1 MRRPVHTYSRGFT
14 LLELLIS
21 LVIFSLIAAMAYSG
35 LNNVL
40 IARSQTEAKVQQ
52 LYKLQ
57 MALTMMERDVEQ
69 VVDRPIR
76 DEYGDEK
83 PAFVG
88 NEYGD
93 YLLEFTHT
101 GWLNPLSS
109 PRSNLQRVAYSIK
122 EEKLIRTIWYAL
134 DRAQDS
140 EHFDTV
146 LLDDVKNL
154 EFHGEMQR
162 AFGEYLDDVKN
173 LEFRYLDPNGEW
185 QRSWPP
191 QNLSGT
197 VQTTVTAPT
206 SPQTPRQG
214 QQQTQQPADPQFV
227 LQPLLPGGVKVELE
241 TKGFGKLE
249 RWFHVPG

>member
-83 PAFVG
+83 PALVG

-154 EFHGEMQR
+154 EF
-162 AFGEYLDDVKN
+162 
-173 LEFRYLDPNGEW
+173 RYLDPNGEW

-227 LQPLLPGGVKVELE
+227 LQPVLPGGVVVELE
-241 TKGFGKLE
+241 TKGFGKVE

>member
-1 MRRPVHTYSRGFT
+1 MVQPSSTNNGFT

-21 LVIFSLIAAMAYSG
+21 LVIFGLIAAMAYSG

-40 IARSQTEAKVQQ
+40 IARSQTEAHVQQ

-69 VVDRPIR
+69 VVDRPTR

-83 PAFVG
+83 PALVG

-93 YLLEFTHT
+93 YLLEFTRT

-109 PRSNLQRVAYSIK
+109 PRSNLQRVAYTVK
-122 EEKLIRTIWYAL
+122 DEKLIRTIWYVL
-134 DRAQDS
+134 DRSQDS
-140 EHFDTV
+140 EHYDTV

-154 EFHGEMQR
+154 EF
-162 AFGEYLDDVKN
+162 
-173 LEFRYLDPNGEW
+173 RYLDANSEW

-191 QNLSGT
+191 QN
-197 VQTTVTAPT
+197 
-206 SPQTPRQG
+206 TPGSIPGQV
-214 QQQTQQPADPQFV
+214 QQQNQQQQQAATQYIQQPV
-227 LQPLLPGGVKVELE
+227 LPGGVVVELE
-241 TKGFGKLE
+241 TKGFGKVE

>member
-1 MRRPVHTYSRGFT
+1 MLRCGDKTMRGFT

-21 LVIFSLIAAMAYSG
+21 LVIFGLIAAMAYSG

-69 VVDRPIR
+69 AVDRPTR

-83 PAFVG
+83 PALVG

-93 YLLEFTHT
+93 YLLEFTRD

-109 PRSNLQRVAYSIK
+109 PRSSLQRVAYSIK
-122 EEKLIRTIWYAL
+122 DEKLIRTIWYVL

-140 EHFDTV
+140 QHYDTV

-154 EFHGEMQR
+154 EF
-162 AFGEYLDDVKN
+162 
-173 LEFRYLDPNGEW
+173 RYLDANGEW

-191 QNLSGT
+191 QTLAGST
-197 VQTTVTAPT
+197 QIPLAP
-206 SPQTPRQG
+206 PQTQPQG
-214 QQQTQQPADPQFV
+214 QQQGQQQAQPPAAPQYVQQPV
-227 LQPLLPGGVKVELE
+227 LPAGVVVELE
-241 TKGFGKLE
+241 TKGFGKVE

>member
-1 MRRPVHTYSRGFT
+1 MTRRSVNTRARGFT

-21 LVIFSLIAAMAYSG
+21 LVIFGLIAAMAYSA

-40 IARSQTEAKVQQ
+40 IARSQTEARVQK

-83 PAFVG
+83 PALVG

-109 PRSNLQRVAYSIK
+109 PRSSMQRVAYSIK
-122 EEKLIRTIWYAL
+122 DEKLIRTLWYVL

-140 EHFDTV
+140 EHYDTV
-146 LLDDVKNL
+146 LMEGVK
-154 EFHGEMQR
+154 
-162 AFGEYLDDVKN
+162 A
-173 LEFRYLDPNGEW
+173 LEFRYLDSNGEW

-191 QNLSGT
+191 QTLSGSLQSQ
-197 VQTTVTAPT
+197 V
-206 SPQTPRQG
+206 PQQNPPPG
-214 QQQTQQPADPQFV
+214 QPQNPQQAGSQYVQQPI
-227 LQPLLPGGVKVELE
+227 LPGGVTVELD
-241 TKGFGKLE
+241 TKEFGKVE